1 MKRYKLH
8 FLFLTVFLSAT
19 GYAEV
24 LNNLE
29 VVWVVDGDTVHA
41 TKNGKLYKIRLTEI
55 DAPER
60 DQPFG
65 KQSTDNLRIL
75 LRKGFIDVDLKGQD
89 IYKRHLGRIYVDGTD
104 INKKMVSTGSAWVY
118 DKYVTDESFYIEQK
132 KAQKDRLGIWAD
144 EEAMPPWV
152 WRQRNN

>member
-1 MKRYKLH
+1 
-8 FLFLTVFLSAT
+8 
-19 GYAEV
+19 
-24 LNNLE
+24 
-29 VVWVVDGDTVHA
+29 VVDGDTVHA
-41 TKNGKLYKIRLTEI
+41 TKNGQLYKIRLTEI

-65 KQSTDNLRIL
+65 KQSTNNLKVL

-89 IYKRHLGRIYVDGTD
+89 IYKRYLGRIYVGGED

-118 DKYVTDESFYIEQK
+118 DKYVTDESFYVEQK

-144 EEAMPPWV
+144 EEAMPPWK

>member
-1 MKRYKLH
+1 MKRHRLH
-8 FLFLTVFLSAT
+8 FLFLSVFLSAT
-19 GYAEV
+19 AYAEI

-29 VVWVVDGDTVHA
+29 VAWVVDGDTVHA

-65 KQSTDNLRIL
+65 KQSTDNLKVF

-89 IYKRHLGRIYVDGTD
+89 IYERHLGRIYVDGTD

-118 DKYVTDESFYIEQK
+118 DTYVTDKSLYIEQK
-132 KAQKDRLGIWAD
+132 KAQNNKLGIWAD
-144 EEAMPPWV
+144 EQAMPPWV

>member
-1 MKRYKLH
+1 M
-8 FLFLTVFLSAT
+8 
-19 GYAEV
+19 
-24 LNNLE
+24 
-29 VVWVVDGDTVHA
+29 HA
-41 TKNGKLYKIRLTEI
+41 TKNGQLYKIRLTEI
-55 DAPER
+55 EAPER

-65 KQSTDNLRIL
+65 KQSTDNLKVF

-89 IYKRHLGRIYVDGTD
+89 IYKRHLGRIYVDGKD

-118 DKYVTDESFYIEQK
+118 DKYVTDKSFYIEQK
-132 KAQKDRLGIWAD
+132 KAQNNKLGIWAD

>member
-1 MKRYKLH
+1 MKRHKFH
-8 FLFLTVFLSAT
+8 FLFLTFFLSAYA
-19 GYAEV
+19 YAEI

-29 VVWVVDGDTVHA
+29 VAWVVDGDTVHA

-65 KQSTDNLRIL
+65 KQSTDNLKVF

-89 IYKRHLGRIYVDGTD
+89 IYKRYLGRIYVDGKD

-118 DKYVTDESFYIEQK
+118 DKYVTDKSFYIEQK
-132 KAQKDRLGIWAD
+132 KAQNNKLGIWAD
-144 EEAMPPWV
+144 EEAMPPWE